1 MFIIDWI
8 LDRFGYV
15 NKASIVFSIPKP
27 CKKVATKKKTVA
39 KKSQSNRRL
48 G

>member
-1 MFIIDWI
+1 MMFIIDWI
-8 LDRFGYV
+8 FDRLGYIQKETLNV
-15 NKASIVFSIPKP
+15 SKP
-27 CKKVATKKKTVA
+27 CKKVATKRKSPA

>member
-1 MFIIDWI
+1 MFIIDWV
-8 LDRFGYV
+8 LDKFGYV

-39 KKSQSNRRL
+39 KKSPDKRRL

>member
-1 MFIIDWI
+1 MMFIIDWI
-8 LDRFGYV
+8 FDRFGYIQKETLNV
-15 NKASIVFSIPKP
+15 SKP

-39 KKSQSNRRL
+39 KKSPGKRRL

>member
-1 MFIIDWI
+1 MFNIDWV
-8 LDRFGYV
+8 LDKFGYV
-15 NKASIVFSIPKP
+15 NKATIAFSIPKP

-39 KKSQSNRRL
+39 KKSPGKRRL

>member
-8 LDRFGYV
+8 LDKFGYV

-27 CKKVATKKKTVA
+27 CKKVATKRKSPA
-39 KKSQSNRRL
+39 KKSPGNRRL

>member
-1 MFIIDWI
+1 MFIIDWV
-8 LDRFGYV
+8 LDKFGYV
-15 NKASIVFSIPKP
+15 NKASIVFSISKP

-39 KKSQSNRRL
+39 KKSLGKRRL

>member
-27 CKKVATKKKTVA
+27 CKKVATKRKSPA

>member
-1 MFIIDWI
+1 MFIIDWV
-8 LDRFGYV
+8 LDKFGYV
-15 NKASIVFSIPKP
+15 NKATIAFSISKP

-39 KKSQSNRRL
+39 KKSQGKRRI